1 VSGATEGGSDVP
13 TYTGNNGSN
22 TISGS
27 NADDI
32 IYGLGGHDDL
42 FGKAGHDII
51 FGGTGSDEIDGGNGD
66 DTLYGEDGDDEIDGG
81 SGNDTAYGGDGND
94 DIDGGS
100 GDDALFGDDDGDW
113 LSGGSGNDTISGGD
127 GHDLLLGGAG
137 DDTLA
142 GNGGIDLIDGGSGT
156 DTAVFSGSLA
166 DYTIYRLG
174 PVTSVL
180 HDGLGGP
187 GSGADGADLM
197 VRVERL
203 QFADVSIDL
212 TANNAP
218 FAVDDAVA
226 LDEDDG
232 AYDSGAAS
240 VLDNDFDFEGDAL
253 TVIPAVIAGTYGTLT
268 LDADGTYEYVLD
280 ASAQAL
286 AQGAV
291 VQDGF
296 AYTVTD
302 GSASDTADLVFTV
315 TGLNDAPVASP
326 DTAGTDENAAVLIDV
341 LSNDSDVDNGAIL
354 TVTAA
359 AAPPGQGTAAV
370 VGNQVE
376 FDPGADFDYL
386 AVDESVDIVVSY
398 GIEDEH
404 GATASSSVTITV
416 TGTNDAP
423 TIDAG
428 GTDADGSVTEL
439 PNDDPDEN
447 AFTHADSGTIAFADP
462 DLSDTH
468 SASFAPQAG
477 GYLGTFALDPVNQS
491 GNSVGWTFSVED
503 ADIDFLEDGETLV
516 QTYTVEI
523 DDGNGGTT
531 SQDVTVT
538 ITGAAD
544 NVPPDGTNWYI
555 DNSFVGGLNDGSI
568 DDPFTSIAAFNA
580 AQGTPGG
587 PGVGDNVFILA
598 GTGVYAEADGVNLLD
613 GQTLTGVPDGLL
625 RPTIQPGAGNGV
637 DLADN
642 NVLSGFDIVAT
653 AGDGIVDTA
662 ATSGSVTI
670 SDVGVTTSSGS
681 GIVLDT
687 AAGVSIAN
695 VSVISTGS
703 YAIVAANVAGFALEE
718 STVTGSSSADAALAF
733 TELTGTASFLGNS
746 LAGSGGDVVRIVTTA
761 GSLDLTMADGAN
773 EAEIGLND
781 ASSGDDGM
789 IIETGGTASLTL
801 TIDGVDFHGA
811 VSDLLA
817 VVASGSSTQDLTIVN
832 SNFVNTH
839 AGTTAGGGG
848 VLLAASAGSN
858 VTVDYVF
865 ADNVLQGADGN
876 AVSAIYSQD
885 SGDVRGYIAGN
896 VIGLDD
902 GLGGFE
908 GSAGGGAGIFVALDR
923 AAGQAG
929 SATHSVNIVD
939 NEIRDIAFGV
949 AGIHLVSNGGGAGSG
964 SVLEATLTGN
974 TVEELGE
981 FAFAAFYAIVGGGAG
996 SGDFAQLGLDLD
1008 GNTLDASGALFGGNA
1023 VYLDQISTDAHYYV
1037 PGYAGSP
1044 DGEFLGGT
1052 ASADLDAFWSGSNT
1066 FINGAFPS
1074 FPGGVDAGFIMG
1086 ATGDAFIEPV
1096 WFG

>member
-1 VSGATEGGSDVP
+1 VP

-22 TISGS
+22 TINGS
-27 NADDI
+27 NANDI

-42 FGKAGHDII
+42 FGKAGHDLI
-51 FGGTGSDEIDGGNGD
+51 FGG
-66 DTLYGEDGDDEIDGG
+66 
-81 SGNDTAYGGDGND
+81 AGND

-100 GDDALFGDDDGDW
+100 GDDTLHGEAGDDEIEGGSGNDTIYGGDGDDRIVGAAGDDLLHGNDDDDWLFGGD
-113 LSGGSGNDTISGGD
+113 GNDTISGGD
-127 GHDLLLGGAG
+127 GHDLLLGGSG
-137 DDTLA
+137 DDMLA
-142 GNGGIDLIDGGSGT
+142 GNSGIDLIDGGSGI
-156 DTAVFSGSLA
+156 DTAVFSGSLS
-166 DYTIYRLG
+166 DYTIFRLG

-180 HDGLGGP
+180 HDGPGGP

-203 QFADVSIDL
+203 QFADVTIDL

-218 FAVDDAVA
+218 FAFDDAAA
-226 LDEDDG
+226 LTEDDV
-232 AYDSGAAS
+232 AYDSGSAS
-240 VLDNDFDFEGDAL
+240 VLDNDFDFEGDTL
-253 TVIPAVIAGTYGTLT
+253 TVIPGAFAGTYGTLT
-268 LDADGTYEYVLD
+268 LAADGTYDYVLN
-280 ASAQAL
+280 ANAQAL

-291 VQDGF
+291 AQDSF
-296 AYTVTD
+296 SYTVSD
-302 GSASDTADLVFTV
+302 GSASDTANLVFTIA
-315 TGLNDAPVASP
+315 GLNDAPVASS
-326 DTAGTDENAAVLIDV
+326 DAAGTNENAAVLIDV
-341 LSNDSDVDNGAIL
+341 LANDTDVDDGAVVTL
-354 TVTAA
+354 TAA
-359 AAPPGQGTAAV
+359 SAPAGQGTASV
-370 VGNQVE
+370 SGDQVE
-376 FDPGADFDYL
+376 FDPGTDFDYL
-386 AVDESVDIVVSY
+386 AVGETVDVVVSY
-398 GIEDEH
+398 EIEDEY
-404 GATASSSVTITV
+404 GATGSSMVTITV

-428 GTDADGSVTEL
+428 GTDADGAVTEL

-447 AFTHADSGTIAFADP
+447 AFTHSDSGTIAFDDL
-462 DLSDTH
+462 DLSDLH
-468 SASFAPQAG
+468 GASFTPQDG
-477 GYLGTFALDPVNQS
+477 GYLGTFALDPVNQA
-491 GNSVGWTFSVED
+491 GDSVGWSFSVED
-503 ADIDFLEDGETLV
+503 ADLDFLEDGETLV

-523 DDGNGGTT
+523 DDGHGGIAT
-531 SQDVTVT
+531 QDVTVT

-544 NVPPDGTNWYI
+544 NLPPDGTNWYI

-587 PGVGDNVFILA
+587 PDVGDNVFLLA
-598 GTGVYAEADGVNLLD
+598 GTGIYAEADGINLLD

-670 SDVGVTTSSGS
+670 SDVGITTSIGS
-681 GIVLDT
+681 GIVLDS
-687 AAGVSIAN
+687 AAGVSISH
-695 VSVISTGS
+695 VSVVSTGS

-718 STVTGSSSADAALAF
+718 STVTGSSSSPAALAF
-733 TELTGTASFLGNS
+733 TELTGTASFLGNALS
-746 LAGSGGDVVRIVTTA
+746 GSGGDVVSIVNTS

-773 EAEIGLND
+773 QAEIGLND
-781 ASSGDDGM
+781 AFSGDDGM
-789 IIETGGTASLTL
+789 IVETGGTASLTL

-817 VVASGSSTQDLTIVN
+817 VIATGSATQDLTIVN

-839 AGTTAGGGG
+839 TGTTSGGGG
-848 VLLAASAGSN
+848 VLLTAGAGSN

-865 ADNVLQGADGN
+865 ANNVLQGADGN
-876 AVSAIYSQD
+876 AFSAIYSQD

-902 GLGGFE
+902 GLGGAE

-929 SATHSVNIVD
+929 NATHSVNIVD
-939 NEIRDIAFGV
+939 NEIRDIAFGI
-949 AGIHLVSNGGGAGSG
+949 AGIHLVSNGGAAGSG
-964 SVLEATLTGN
+964 SVLEATLTDN
-974 TVEELGE
+974 IVEELGE
-981 FAFAAFYAIVGGGAG
+981 FAFAGLYAIVGGGAA

-1008 GNTLDASGALFGGNA
+1008 GNTIDASGALFGGNA

-1052 ASADLDAFWSGSNT
+1052 ASADLDAYWSGGNS
-1066 FINGAFPS
+1066 FFNGAFPT
-1074 FPGGVDAGFIMG
+1074 FPGGVDAGLIMG